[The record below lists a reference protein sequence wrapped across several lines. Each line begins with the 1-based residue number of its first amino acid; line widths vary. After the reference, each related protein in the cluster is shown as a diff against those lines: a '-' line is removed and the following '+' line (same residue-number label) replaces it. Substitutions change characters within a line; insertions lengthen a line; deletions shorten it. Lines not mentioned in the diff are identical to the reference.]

1 LQKLTTSTH
10 VIALQYKI
18 LVMLQIITLSIRF
31 NWTHFSN
38 TP

>member
-1 LQKLTTSTH
+1 
-10 VIALQYKI
+10 
-18 LVMLQIITLSIRF
+18 MLQIITLSIRF